1 MRRRSTVGEP
11 SHSKLTLGIALFVT
25 LFIELVSELVRFLT
39 QTMWLE
45 VKWHNVGIPWDWGK
59 LRIGALLIGLSVG
72 VVAAAIAFLEAKID
86 LTGRI
91 WVLITSLVILG
102 ALEPGRLIEREA
114 LIQEFR
120 SIHQGQ
126 DTATVLRTIKA
137 EPWLVQ
143 MPERPSLYSVCS
155 DDCSMRLIYE
165 LPSLWEEQLF
175 TITFDTEGKVKS
187 VSGLPKA
194 WL

>member
-1 MRRRSTVGEP
+1 VGEP
-11 SHSKLTLGIALFVT
+11 SNSKLKLGIGLFVT
-25 LFIELVSELVRFLT
+25 LFIELVSELLRFLA

-45 VKWHNVGIPWDWGK
+45 VKWHNVGIPWDWEK
-59 LRIGALLIGLSVG
+59 LRIGALVIALSLG
-72 VVAAAIAFLEAKID
+72 VVAAAIAFLEARID

-91 WVLITSLVILG
+91 WILVTALVILG
-102 ALEPGRLIEREA
+102 ALEPGRLIERET
-114 LIQEFR
+114 LIQEIK

-126 DTATVLRTIKA
+126 DTASVLKTIKA

-143 MPERPSLYSVCS
+143 MPEPPSVYSVCS

-165 LPSLWEEQLF
+165 LPSLWEEHLL
-175 TITFDTEGKVKS
+175 TITFDAQGKVKS
-187 VSGLPKA
+187 VSDLPKG